1 MRGSSVPSTSTA
13 ARVGVQAQ
21 PAVDDD
27 RARRAAEV
35 HAAQDGP
42 HAAAQLGDP
51 DRLGHVVVGAGL
63 EREHRV
69 GLAVAGGD
77 GDHVRGLAGAA
88 QAPADLDAVG
98 TRPEPDVEQHEV
110 EGLRRQGVQ
119 RGAAV
124 GRLDDVVAVARQRA
138 GHHLAQIGV
147 VLHHEHATAES
158 AVAVVAEHPA
168 QCRAADAPPRHSTT

>member
-1 MRGSSVPSTSTA
+1 M
-13 ARVGVQAQ
+13 
-21 PAVDDD
+21 DDD
-27 RARRAAEV
+27 GPRGAAEL

-77 GDHVRGLAGAA
+77 GDHVGRLAGAA
-88 QAPADLDAVG
+88 QAPAHLDAVG
-98 TRPEPDVEQHEV
+98 TRPEADVEEHEV
-110 EGLRRQGVQ
+110 EGLRRQRVQ
-119 RGAAV
+119 GGAAV
-124 GRLDDVVAVARQRA
+124 GRLDHVVAVARQRA
-138 GHHLAQIGV
+138 GHDLPQIDV

-158 AVAVVAEHPA
+158 AVAVVAEHRA
-168 QCRAADAPPRHSTT
+168 QCRAANAPASHSTT